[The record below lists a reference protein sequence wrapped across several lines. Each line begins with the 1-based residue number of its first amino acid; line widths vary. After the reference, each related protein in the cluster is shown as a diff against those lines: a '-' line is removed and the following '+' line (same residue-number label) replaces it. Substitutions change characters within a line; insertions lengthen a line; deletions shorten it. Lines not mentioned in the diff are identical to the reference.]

1 MTSKFA
7 IVHKPTKDTK
17 VGIDFIAINGKL
29 YVAYLSG
36 LFASTCAE
44 IGDEVISLNN
54 KRVTI
59 KSTED
64 DLKGQIRS
72 LKLDVALELVTKP
85 KIFMH
90 TQDKGKTYF
99 MCHHFTMPPLLKD
112 KKVPLEIWNKLI
124 SYTNLMLLPKTQVAE
139 KYRLGVQQ
147 MYDNFVT
154 RNFAKQGFAEAE
166 TTLKMHKAHMSAG
179 TAHVNASLAAS
190 NLLAMAGAMLMPYGI
205 IPQIL
210 IRNEKPFV
218 ANGRSKVEGVVN
230 RFGGIMILFKET
242 EFSLPIGLEFHL
254 AE

>member
-59 KSTED
+59 ESTED
-64 DLKGQIRS
+64 DLKDQIRS
-72 LKLDVALELVTKP
+72 LKLDVVLELVTKP

-90 TQDKGKTYF
+90 TEDKGKTYF
-99 MCHHFTMPPLLKD
+99 ICHNSTMPQLLKD
-112 KKVPLEIWNKLI
+112 KEVPLKIWNKII
-124 SYTNLMLLPKTQVAE
+124 SYTKIMLLPKTHLAE

-147 MYDNFVT
+147 MYDDFLSINLGL
-154 RNFAKQGFAEAE
+154 AKQGYAKEEAM
-166 TTLKMHKAHMSAG
+166 LRMHTAG

-190 NLLAMAGAMLMPYGI
+190 NLLAMAGTMLMPYGI

-210 IRNEKPFV
+210 IRNEKPF
-218 ANGRSKVEGVVN
+218 ANDKRVVN
-230 RFGGIMILFKET
+230 RGRGHVEICILFKET

>member
-59 KSTED
+59 ESTED
-64 DLKGQIRS
+64 DLKDQIRS
-72 LKLDVALELVTKP
+72 LKLDVVLELVTKP

-90 TQDKGKTYF
+90 TEDKGKTYF
-99 MCHHFTMPPLLKD
+99 ICHNSTMPQLLKD
-112 KKVPLEIWNKLI
+112 KEVPLEIWNKII
-124 SYTNLMLLPKTQVAE
+124 SYTKIMLLPKTQVAE
-139 KYRLGVQQ
+139 KYRVGVQQ
-147 MYDNFVT
+147 MYHQYVMK
-154 RNFAKQGFAEAE
+154 NFAKQGFAEAE
-166 TTLKMHKAHMSAG
+166 TALKMHKAHLSAG

-190 NLLAMAGAMLMPYGI
+190 NLLAMASAMLMSYSI
-205 IPQIL
+205 IPQLL
-210 IRNEKPFV
+210 IRNEKPF
-218 ANGRSKVEGVVN
+218 ANDKRVVN
-230 RFGGIMILFKET
+230 RGRGHVEICILFKET